1 MSHKVLLIDDD
12 ELMLIS
18 VKSLLESEGYAVTT
32 ASSGAEALQKA
43 GRQQYDVFLLD
54 IIMPGMSGFEVC
66 KSLRAMDRYNKT
78 AVVMLTAKSA
88 EADRQEGMEAGA
100 TQFLPKPV
108 APDRLL
114 EVIRT
119 SIGQRE

>member
-1 MSHKVLLIDDD
+1 
-12 ELMLIS
+12 
-18 VKSLLESEGYAVTT
+18 
-32 ASSGAEALQKA
+32 
-43 GRQQYDVFLLD
+43 
-54 IIMPGMSGFEVC
+54 MPGMSGFEVC

>member
-18 VKSLLESEGYAVTT
+18 VKSLLESEGYVVTT
-32 ASSGAEALQKA
+32 ASSGAEALDKA
-43 GRQQYDVFLLD
+43 GCERYDVFLLD

-66 KSLRAMDRYNKT
+66 KSLRAMTQYNKT
-78 AVVMLTAKSA
+78 PIVMLTAKSA
-88 EADRQEGMEAGA
+88 ETDRQEGMEAGA

-108 APDRLL
+108 SPDKLL

-119 SIGQRE
+119 SMRQGG